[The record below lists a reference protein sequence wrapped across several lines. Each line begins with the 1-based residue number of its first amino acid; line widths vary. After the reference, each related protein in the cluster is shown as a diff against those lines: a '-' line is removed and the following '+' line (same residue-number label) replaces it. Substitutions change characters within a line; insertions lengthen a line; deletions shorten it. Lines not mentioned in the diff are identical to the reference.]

1 MNNKFKISLIANDDL
16 LNGPSLAQFRFAKS
30 LSNKGHHV
38 EILVVKRFYKNDISR
53 FENKKIKI
61 IDLNKSRTFLIIPFL
76 IKYLIKVKPD
86 VFFSAG
92 DHINLILI
100 ISTLISFSKCKLSL
114 SSRVSPYDAYLNHGK
129 KDFNSNTNK
138 RAIFM
143 RILFKLLIW
152 RADVLTCV
160 SQDMV
165 NDYQVIFGKTKH
177 VCVYNII
184 KDADSDIL
192 QNESISDKWFLNNT
206 DPLIIAAG
214 QLSVW
219 KGFEDLINA
228 YSLIEKKIPHKLVIL
243 GDGEDKAKLINL
255 IEQKN
260 LNKKIYLPGYVD
272 NPLKYF
278 KKSEIFVLSSL
289 REGMPNV
296 LIEAMMCGCTPV
308 STNCKTGPS
317 EIIKN
322 NKYGYLSP
330 IKNPNLL
337 AQNILKAIE
346 NPIPKKQLDKVLKQ
360 FDSEEIIKE
369 HFDLLNI

>member
-1 MNNKFKISLIANDDL
+1 M
-16 LNGPSLAQFRFAKS
+16 
-30 LSNKGHHV
+30 
-38 EILVVKRFYKNDISR
+38 
-53 FENKKIKI
+53 
-61 IDLNKSRTFLIIPFL
+61 
-76 IKYLIKVKPD
+76 
-86 VFFSAG
+86 
-92 DHINLILI
+92 
-100 ISTLISFSKCKLSL
+100 
-114 SSRVSPYDAYLNHGK
+114 
-129 KDFNSNTNK
+129 
-138 RAIFM
+138 
-143 RILFKLLIW
+143 
-152 RADVLTCV
+152 
-160 SQDMV
+160 
-165 NDYQVIFGKTKH
+165 
-177 VCVYNII
+177 
-184 KDADSDIL
+184 
-192 QNESISDKWFLNNT
+192 
-206 DPLIIAAG
+206 
-214 QLSVW
+214 SVW

-243 GDGEDKAKLINL
+243 GDGEDKPKLINL
-255 IEQKN
+255 IEQKK
-260 LNKKIYLPGYVD
+260 LNKKIYLPGYVT

-322 NKYGYLSP
+322 NKFGYLSP

>member
-1 MNNKFKISLIANDDL
+1 MNGKLKISLIANDDL

-30 LSNKGHHV
+30 LSKKGHNV
-38 EILVVKRFYKNDISR
+38 ELLIIKRFYKNDISR
-53 FENKKIKI
+53 FEDKKIKI
-61 IDLNKSRTFLIIPFL
+61 IDLKKDRTFLIIPFL
-76 IKYLIKVKPD
+76 IKYLIKEKPN

-114 SSRVSPYDAYLNHGK
+114 SSRVSPYDAYLNYGK

-138 RAIFM
+138 RAMFM
-143 RILFKLLIW
+143 RMLFRLLIW

-165 NDYQVIFGKTKH
+165 NDYQTVFGKTKH

-184 KDADSDIL
+184 KDGDSESL
-192 QNESISDKWFLNNT
+192 QDEEISDKWILDNN

-228 YSLIEKKIPHKLVIL
+228 FSIIENKISHKLVIL
-243 GDGEDKAKLINL
+243 GDGEDKQKLINL
-255 IEQKN
+255 IEKKN
-260 LNKKIYLPGYVD
+260 LTKKVYLPGYVT

-278 KKSEIFVLSSL
+278 KKSKIFVLSSL

-296 LIEAMMCGCTPV
+296 LLEAMMCGCTPV
-308 STNCKTGPS
+308 STDCKTGPS

-322 NKYGYLSP
+322 SKFGYLSP

-346 NPIPKKQLDKVLKQ
+346 NPIPKTQLDKVLKE
-360 FDSEEIIKE
+360 FESETVIKK